1 MKILSNV
8 WMLVSKNGAVI
19 YEIGTS
25 AKEVWD
31 KVIENETM
39 GTFCSKEDLKAKGF
53 RAKKVQIVIP

>member
-1 MKILSNV
+1 
-8 WMLVSKNGAVI
+8 MLVSKNGAVI